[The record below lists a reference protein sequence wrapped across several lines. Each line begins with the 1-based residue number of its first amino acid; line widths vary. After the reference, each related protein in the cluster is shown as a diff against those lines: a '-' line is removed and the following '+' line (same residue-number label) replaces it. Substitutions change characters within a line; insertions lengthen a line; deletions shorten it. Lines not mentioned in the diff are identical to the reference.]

1 MKTFIIAAAVAAFVV
16 SNPALASDDDHNSG
30 SPTSSTQTTNQNA
43 NRNSNRNTNQNR
55 NVNRN
60 NNRNT
65 NQQTQSQ
72 NANANANSNSNAN
85 ASNVFNDRQR
95 LTVSSAIPSNLTAGL
110 DTCLG
115 SATAGVQTQIVGLS
129 GGKTTVD
136 TNCVL
141 IKQTQL
147 LIQMGY
153 PAAAC
158 YRARLGADG
167 AAIDEAM
174 RLAGIECREP
184 PPVEKPVVEQPNP
197 QSLYK

>member
-1 MKTFIIAAAVAAFVV
+1 MKNLIIAAAVAAFFV
-16 SNPALASDDDHNSG
+16 SSPAIASG
-30 SPTSSTQTTNQNA
+30 SERDGSSSNYRNNNRNSNQNA
-43 NRNSNRNTNQNR
+43 NRN
-55 NVNRN
+55 VNR
-60 NNRNT
+60 
-65 NQQTQSQ
+65 QSQAQTQTT
-72 NANANANSNSNAN
+72 NANSNANANSNSN

-95 LTVSSAIPSNLTAGL
+95 LTVASVVPSSLTAGM

-115 SATAGVQTQIVGLS
+115 SAAAGVQTQIVGLS

-147 LIQMGY
+147 LMQMGY
-153 PAAAC
+153 PVAAC

-184 PPVEKPVVEQPNP
+184 PPVVQVVQQPVQQN
-197 QSLYK
+197 LYK